1 MASQQTIINGSK
13 NAAGQAK
20 AAFKEAKET
29 VKSKAEDVAQ
39 DLKDSDLGE
48 SVDSLTGTLK
58 KSFGEVTSQF
68 EDQIGE
74 AREMAQK
81 YVSTLTDY
89 YKEHPV
95 RVLVSAVGVGIV
107 LGRLLTSSSKPM
119 IAKK

>member
-1 MASQQTIINGSK
+1 MASQQTVQNGK
-13 NAAGQAK
+13 NMANQAK
-20 AAFKEAKET
+20 SAYKDIKESVKAK
-29 VKSKAEDVAQ
+29 AQDVAQ
-39 DLKDSDLGE
+39 DLKDGELGE
-48 SVDSLTGTLK
+48 TVDSLTGTLK

-81 YVSTLTDY
+81 YVSTLTEY

-95 RVLVSAVGVGIV
+95 RVLVSAVGIGIV
-107 LGRLLTSSSKPM
+107 LGRLLASPAKPM